1 MTREL
6 FDGKRSREASVVGQA
21 SGAEVVILGFDAVL
35 LGAVHVDGEVE
46 VLLEMPPRLVGCP
59 ECGVVR

>member
-1 MTREL
+1 M
-6 FDGKRSREASVVGQA
+6 VGQA